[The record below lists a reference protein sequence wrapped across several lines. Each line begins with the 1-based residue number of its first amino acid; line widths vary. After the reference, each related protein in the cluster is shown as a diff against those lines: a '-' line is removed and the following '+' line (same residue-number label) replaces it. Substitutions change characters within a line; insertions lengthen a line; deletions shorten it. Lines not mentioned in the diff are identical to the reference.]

1 MHRFRGR
8 KKEKGE
14 DGGAGLRELADR
26 EQVTDCGIKWVRT
39 CVGMLNKINRYR
51 YELNSGEYASSG
63 FRANAREWDI
73 LVSPG
78 IGRETEQGEG
88 G

>member
-1 MHRFRGR
+1 
-8 KKEKGE
+8 
-14 DGGAGLRELADR
+14 
-26 EQVTDCGIKWVRT
+26 
-39 CVGMLNKINRYR
+39 MLNKINGCRH
-51 YELNSGEYASSG
+51 ELNSGEYASSG

-73 LVSPG
+73 LVSPD

>member
-1 MHRFRGR
+1 
-8 KKEKGE
+8 
-14 DGGAGLRELADR
+14 
-26 EQVTDCGIKWVRT
+26 
-39 CVGMLNKINRYR
+39 MLNKINGCRH
-51 YELNSGEYASSG
+51 ELNSGEYASSD

-73 LVSPG
+73 LVSPD